1 MNYKIAST
9 AMSQKIPT
17 IIQKTIDDIVAI
29 KIQGATNVALAT
41 FITIGEWAKE
51 TDITDYH
58 EFKTKLVEYATMLAE
73 ARPNEPLAKNGIRF
87 IMNQLVFQYKGLN
100 DVKSAGNAVM
110 DLSNQYVNLIE
121 DSKKR
126 IVEHGLNVGKFADV
140 VFTHCHS
147 STAEAIIAGINDHHK
162 ITAINTE
169 TRPLY
174 QGRITSKNLL
184 KAGVKTIM
192 IVDSAAPYFIK
203 DDSFL
208 PVDMVFLGA
217 DQISV
222 SGDAL
227 NKIGSFSMGLSSYFA
242 SKPLYIV
249 TPSLKLDLTTI
260 YNPIKIELR
269 KDSEIWPDA
278 PKELDIINPAFDLVP
293 HQFITGYLTE
303 FGIVK
308 PEELEDKVRRSYEWV
323 S

>member
-1 MNYKIAST
+1 
-9 AMSQKIPT
+9 MSESVPQG
-17 IIQKTIDDIVAI
+17 IQKTIDDIVAI

-51 TDITDYH
+51 TDITDVV
-58 EFKTKLVEYATMLAE
+58 EFKDKLGQYLSMLAN
-73 ARPNEPLAKNGIRF
+73 ARPNEPLAKNGVRYIQ
-87 IMNQLVFQYKGLN
+87 NQLVLQYPGAKEI
-100 DVKSAGNAVM
+100 KSIANAVVTLA
-110 DLSNQYVNLIE
+110 DAYVRILENAK
-121 DSKKR
+121 SK
-126 IVEHGLNVGKFADV
+126 IVTHGVELCKLADV

-147 STAEAIIAGINDHHK
+147 STAEAIIAGINKDHK
-162 ITAINTE
+162 IKAINTE

-184 KAGVKTIM
+184 KAGVETAM
-192 IVDSAAPYFIK
+192 VVDSAASYFIT

-208 PVDMVFLGA
+208 PVNVVFLGA

-222 SGDAL
+222 NGDAL
-227 NKIGSFSMGLSSYFA
+227 NKIGSFSMGLAAYFA

-269 KDSEIWPDA
+269 KDEEIWPEA
-278 PKELDIINPAFDLVP
+278 PEGLDIINPAFDLVP
-293 HQFITGYLTE
+293 HQFITGFITE
-303 FGIVK
+303 FGLIK
-308 PEELEDKVRRSYEWV
+308 PEELEDRVRREYEWI

>member
-1 MNYKIAST
+1 MPEQLPAVIR
-9 AMSQKIPT
+9 
-17 IIQKTIDDIVAI
+17 KTVEDIKSI

-51 TDITDYH
+51 TEISDYSL
-58 EFKTKLVEYATMLAE
+58 FKAKLAE
-73 ARPNEPLAKNGIRF
+73 YLELMATARPNEPLAKNGVRF
-87 IMNQLVFQYKGLN
+87 ITNQLVLQYPGLK
-100 DVKSAGNAVM
+100 DVKSAAHAVM
-110 DLSNQYVNLIE
+110 DLSNQYVTLIE
-121 DSKKR
+121 KSKKK
-126 IVEHGLNVGKFADV
+126 IIEHGVVVAKHTDV
-140 VFTHCHS
+140 IFTHCHS
-147 STAEAIIAGINDHHK
+147 STAEAIISKINEDHP

-174 QGRITSKNLL
+174 QGRITSKNLM
-184 KAGVKTIM
+184 KCGVKTVM

-208 PVDMVFLGA
+208 PVGAVFLGA

-222 SGDAL
+222 AGDAL
-227 NKIGSFSMGLSSYFA
+227 NKVGSFSMGLASYFA

-269 KDSEIWPDA
+269 KDTEIWPDA
-278 PKELDIINPAFDLVP
+278 PKGLKIINPAFDLVP
-293 HQFITGYLTE
+293 HQFITGYITE

-308 PEELEDKVRRSYEWV
+308 PEEMEDKVRREYEWV

>member
-1 MNYKIAST
+1 MPEQLPST
-9 AMSQKIPT
+9 IK
-17 IIQKTIDDIVAI
+17 KTIDDIKSI

-41 FITIGEWAKE
+41 FIAIGEWAKE
-51 TDITDYH
+51 CEITNYE
-58 EFKTKLVEYATMLAE
+58 EFKEKLVEYLNLLAT
-73 ARPNEPLAKNGIRF
+73 ARPNEPLAKNGVRF
-87 IMNQLVFQYKGLN
+87 IMNQMVLQYPGMKDL
-100 DVKSAGNAVM
+100 KSASHAVM
-110 DLSNQYVNLIE
+110 DLSNQYVSLIE
-121 DSKKR
+121 KAKKK
-126 IVEHGLNVGKFADV
+126 IVEHGVAAAKHADV
-140 VFTHCHS
+140 IFTHCHS
-147 STAEAIIAGINDHHK
+147 STAESIISKINEQHP

-174 QGRITSKNLL
+174 QGHITSKNLL
-184 KAGVKTIM
+184 KAGVKTVM

-208 PVDMVFLGA
+208 PVGAVFLGA

-222 SGDAL
+222 SGDAM
-227 NKIGSFSMGLSSYFA
+227 NKIGSFSMVLASYFA

-278 PKELDIINPAFDLVP
+278 PKGLRIINPAFDLVP
-293 HQFITGYLTE
+293 HQFITGYITE
-303 FGIVK
+303 FGVVK
-308 PEELEDKVRRSYEWV
+308 PEELEDKVRREYEWV